1 VHGTAPDIA
10 GQGIANPTGALRSVA
25 LLLRYAAEEHELAD
39 QLERAIDG
47 ALSRTPTR
55 DVGGV
60 ATTAEF
66 TDAVLSVGA
75 W

>member
-1 VHGTAPDIA
+1 
-10 GQGIANPTGALRSVA
+10 LRH
-25 LLLRYAAEEHELAD
+25 AAEERELAD